1 MRYAGFVLALLF
13 LCTAS
18 LAWGEE
24 MHLKDGNVIKG
35 SFQRLEGGNIL
46 FKTSSMGTL
55 TVPVANVESFTSESK
70 VVVVLKSG
78 KIAEGTFSVTKTG
91 GWQLQTATGVATLQ
105 PGDVLAAY
113 PTDTYMKQNP
123 SGRRAPWRDWKGSG
137 SLGYVVQ
144 ESSQHSASFSTGF
157 NAARTEPKLEGL
169 PPRRRSSL
177 SFNMAFINLTNA
189 AGVKTSDNTLNSF
202 ARQDFFFGGEA
213 SNFLFVEGAFDHI
226 ESQQLSLRQTYG
238 GGLGRDL
245 IRRPRFTMSIR
256 GGLTYVRTS
265 FETGE
270 LRNDMEA
277 LAGEKVTLT
286 IFKHLNLNH
295 AFDVYPNLTSAGN
308 YRFDTIT
315 TLSLPIYHRFSFQI
329 SLTDN
334 FLSNPIPGT
343 ERNNLIMST
352 GLGINF

>member
-1 MRYAGFVLALLF
+1 MRYAGLVLALLF
-13 LCTAS
+13 LCTAT
-18 LAWGEE
+18 LGWAEE
-24 MHLKDGNVIKG
+24 IHLKDGNTVNG
-35 SFQRLEGGNIL
+35 TFQRLQGGNIL
-46 FKTSSMGTL
+46 FKTGSMGTL
-55 TVPVANVESFTSESK
+55 TIPAANIASFTAESK
-70 VVVVLKSG
+70 VVVILKSG
-78 KIAEGTFSVTKTG
+78 KTAEGIFSLAKSG
-91 GWQLQTATGVATLQ
+91 AWQLQTTTGVTTLQ
-105 PGDVLAAY
+105 PGDVLAVY
-113 PTDTYMKQNP
+113 PVDVYMKENP
-123 SGRRAPWRDWKGSG
+123 EGRRKPWQDWKGAG

-157 NAARTEPKLEGL
+157 NSDRTEPRLEGL
-169 PPRRRSSL
+169 PPRGRSSV

-202 ARQDFFFGGEA
+202 LRQDFFFGGNA
-213 SNFLFVEGAFDHI
+213 TNFVFVEGAFDHI

-238 GGLGRDL
+238 GGLGRDV
-245 IRRPRFTMSIR
+245 IRRPHFTLSVR

-277 LAGEKVTLT
+277 LAGEKVLLT
-286 IFKHLNLNH
+286 IFKHLNFNH
-295 AFDVYPNLTSAGN
+295 EFDIYPNLTSAGD

-315 TLSLPIYHRFSFQI
+315 TLSVPIYHRFSFQI

-343 ERNNLIMST
+343 EHNNLIMST

>member
-1 MRYAGFVLALLF
+1 MRYAGFVLMLLF
-13 LCTAS
+13 LGTAS
-18 LAWGEE
+18 LGWGQELR
-24 MHLKDGNVIKG
+24 LKDGNVVKG

-46 FKTSSMGTL
+46 FKTDSMGTL
-55 TVPVANVESFTSESK
+55 TIPVANIESFTSESS
-70 VVVVLKSG
+70 VVAVLKSG
-78 KIAEGTFSVTKTG
+78 KTAEGVFAISKAA
-91 GWQLQTATGVATLQ
+91 GWQLRTATGVVTLS
-105 PGDVLAAY
+105 PGNVLAAY
-113 PTDTYMKQNP
+113 PAEIYAKENP
-123 SGRRAPWRDWKGSG
+123 SGPHAPWQDWKGAG
-137 SLGYVVQ
+137 SLGYVIQ

-169 PPRRRSSL
+169 PPRGRSSL

-213 SNFLFVEGAFDHI
+213 SDFLFVEGAFDHI
-226 ESQQLSLRQTYG
+226 QSQQLSLRQTYG

-245 IRRPRFTMSIR
+245 IRRPNFSLSVR

-277 LAGEKVTLT
+277 VAGEKITLT
-286 IFKHLNLNH
+286 IFKHLNFIH

-315 TLSLPIYHRFSFQI
+315 TLSLPIYRRFSFQI